1 MDNLRGFEP
10 FGSDDDADLPSYAAF
25 EEEDAAIEA
34 PAIIS
39 GDERRMQVR
48 AYNFW
53 TAQLHDKN
61 YPCIEELDPTSVE
74 DFRDFSVLLDFTS
87 GIENPSIE
95 YLGEKLRIECGLDED
110 VTYLDQVPSRSLLS
124 RITDH
129 YLQIIANRA
138 PIGFEAE
145 FVNDRGVNIMYRG
158 ILLPYS
164 SDDDTIDFI
173 YGVINWKEAAPADVL
188 VPLQVEVEQA
198 LAAAPPRQEHVPVW
212 ADGPTAGHLDETS
225 EVEADELDLGDELA
239 YEDTTPADEMVLGD
253 DFAPVE
259 PPVADELLLGE
270 DLAFEGT
277 AEADDPG
284 LGDDATPAELPAAD
298 APILA
303 ADFTS
308 TELPHADEVFPGDDF
323 TFEETQPDE
332 NSSLADWLNA
342 ARQSADSARD
352 ADLRTR
358 DALYQAI
365 GRAHDFALVAAKNAG
380 DYTEIL
386 SDAGLAV
393 QERAPFTPIVKLVF
407 GAGYDKT
414 RITEIAAALQFA
426 DRNAVQMGGFADILA
441 KYDGG
446 LKGVVAAE
454 RRARKVAAGQHVA
467 AVPADPR
474 PRLRNARAR
483 DLSEFAGS
491 GEEFVLLVAR
501 RDAQGNVAIVGAVD
515 ADAAMTEKA
524 LRKTAV

>member
-10 FGSDDDADLPSYAAF
+10 FGSDHEADLPGYAVF
-25 EEEDAAIEA
+25 DEEDAAIE
-34 PAIIS
+34 PPPVVS

-53 TAQLHDKN
+53 TAQLRDKN
-61 YPCIEELDPTSVE
+61 YPCIEELDPDSVD

-95 YLGEKLRIECGLDED
+95 YLGEKLRTECGLDED

-145 FVNDRGVNIMYRG
+145 FINDRGINIMYRG

-173 YGVINWKEAAPADVL
+173 YGVINWKEAAPTEISA
-188 VPLQVEVEQA
+188 PLQLEVEQA
-198 LAAAPPRQEHVPVW
+198 LAAAPHRQEHVPVW
-212 ADGPTAGHLDETS
+212 ADGPIAGNLD
-225 EVEADELDLGDELA
+225 DMPGGDEL
-239 YEDTTPADEMVLGD
+239 VLGNE
-253 DFAPVE
+253 F
-259 PPVADELLLGE
+259 
-270 DLAFEGT
+270 AFE
-277 AEADDPG
+277 EA
-284 LGDDATPAELPAAD
+284 
-298 APILA
+298 
-303 ADFTS
+303 
-308 TELPHADEVFPGDDF
+308 
-323 TFEETQPDE
+323 QPDE
-332 NSSLADWLNA
+332 NSSLADWLDA

-358 DALYQAI
+358 EALYQAI
-365 GRAHDFALVAAKNAG
+365 GRAHDFALVAAKNPS
-380 DYTEIL
+380 DYAEIL
-386 SDAGLAV
+386 SDAGLTV

-414 RITEIAAALQFA
+414 RLTEFATALQFA
-426 DRNAVQMGGFADILA
+426 DRNAVPMGGLADILG

-446 LKGVVAAE
+446 LKGILAAE
-454 RRARKVAAGQHVA
+454 RRAKKVAAGQHVA
-467 AVPADPR
+467 ATPVDPR
-474 PRLRNARAR
+474 LRLRNARAR
-483 DLSEFAGS
+483 ELSEFAGS
-491 GEEFVLLVAR
+491 GDEFVLLVAR
-501 RDAQGNVAIVGAVD
+501 RDADGNVAIVGAVEG
-515 ADAAMTEKA
+515 DAALTEKA

>member
-10 FGSDDDADLPSYAAF
+10 FGSDHDADLPSYAVF
-25 EEEDAAIEA
+25 EDEDAAIE
-34 PAIIS
+34 PPPVVS

-61 YPCIEELDPTSVE
+61 YPSIEELDPSSVE

-95 YLGEKLRIECGLDED
+95 YLGERLRVECGLGED

-145 FVNDRGVNIMYRG
+145 FINDRGVNIMYRG

-173 YGVINWKEAAPADVL
+173 YGVINWKESASNEISA
-188 VPLQVEVEQA
+188 PLQIEVEQA

-212 ADGPTAGHLDETS
+212 ADGPIAGHLDE
-225 EVEADELDLGDELA
+225 EPVVDEL
-239 YEDTTPADEMVLGD
+239 V
-253 DFAPVE
+253 
-259 PPVADELLLGE
+259 LGE
-270 DLAFEGT
+270 DFAFE
-277 AEADDPG
+277 EA
-284 LGDDATPAELPAAD
+284 
-298 APILA
+298 
-303 ADFTS
+303 
-308 TELPHADEVFPGDDF
+308 
-323 TFEETQPDE
+323 QPDE
-332 NSSLADWLNA
+332 NPSLADWLDA

-358 DALYQAI
+358 EALYQAI
-365 GRAHDFALVAAKNAG
+365 GRAHDFAIVAARNPG
-380 DYTEIL
+380 DYAEIL
-386 SDAGLAV
+386 NDAGLTV

-414 RITEIAAALQFA
+414 RLTEFSTALQFA
-426 DRNAVQMGGFADILA
+426 DRNAVPMGGLAEILGN
-441 KYDGG
+441 YDGG
-446 LKGVVAAE
+446 LKGVIAAE
-454 RRARKVAAGQHVA
+454 RRAKKLASGQNVAAA
-467 AVPADPR
+467 PADPR
-474 PRLRNARAR
+474 PRLRSARAR
-483 DLSEFAGS
+483 DLSEFAGQ

-501 RDAQGNVAIVGAVD
+501 RDADGSVAIVGAVE
-515 ADAAMTEKA
+515 ADAALTEKA